1 MIRLGAIA
9 AILCLML
16 GAAPPVTST
25 GTQPV
30 KVTADNFAID
40 EATHEAVF
48 TGNVL
53 VIHPRV
59 TVWAAK
65 VVSEYGA
72 GGPSDVKTFIA
83 TGNVKLKTKDQTAT
97 GDKAVFDPKTQLLHL
112 TGNVLVVNAS
122 GKVNSPELV
131 VDLEKNTSVF
141 TSSKGSRV
149 TSVFNPQ

>member
-16 GAAPPVTST
+16 GAAPPLDT
-25 GTQPV
+25 GKHPV

-65 VVSEYGA
+65 VTAEYGS

-83 TGNVKLKTKDQTAT
+83 TGSVKLKTKDQTAT

-131 VDLEKNTSVF
+131 VDLDKNTSVF
-141 TSSKGSRV
+141 TGTKGGRV
-149 TSVFNPQ
+149 TSVFNPE